1 MTTQSRTPLFVSTL
15 MTALLVTAASAQ
27 TQNPL
32 AAARELYAAA
42 AYDEALTM
50 LDNLPANGMAVDADT
65 AGLYRALCLF
75 ALGREN
81 EANGVIGG
89 IIQNNPRYRPSADDV
104 PPRIQAAFTTARRRL
119 LPVIV
124 QQEYNN
130 GKAAYDR
137 QDYTIAARVF
147 KQVLDDLSDAD
158 MSAAA
163 NQPPLADLRT
173 LALGF
178 YTLSDKAAAPP
189 PAPVPAPSAR
199 RPIQSIYTGEEP
211 DVTPPV
217 VVRQKIPPFVGK
229 VMSSR
234 AGVVE
239 VIVNEIGTIDAARI
253 TVPLDPSYD
262 ERVLSAAKDWTYKP
276 ATVDGT
282 PVKFLRRVR
291 VILTQSQ

>member
-1 MTTQSRTPLFVSTL
+1 MTVQMTTPLLVSAV
-15 MTALLVTAASAQ
+15 MMALLATAASAQ

-50 LDNLPANGMAVDADT
+50 LDNLPANEAAGDAD
-65 AGLYRALCLF
+65 AVGLYRALCLF
-75 ALGREN
+75 AVGRVN
-81 EANGVIGG
+81 EASAVIDT
-89 IIQNNPRYRPSADDV
+89 IVQNNPRYRPSADDA
-104 PPRIQAAFTTARRRL
+104 PPRILVAFTDARRRL

-124 QQEYNN
+124 QREYKD

-137 QDYTIAARVF
+137 QEYAVAARVF
-147 KQVLDDLSDAD
+147 KQVLDELSDAD
-158 MSAAA
+158 MSAVAS
-163 NQPPLADLRT
+163 QPPLADLRT

-178 YTLSDKAAAPP
+178 HTLSDKAAAPP
-189 PAPVPAPSAR
+189 PAPVPAPAPR
-199 RPIQSIYTGEEP
+199 RQIKAIYNGDEP

-217 VVRQKIPPFVGK
+217 VVRQRIPQFVGT
-229 VMSSR
+229 VTSQR

-239 VIVNEIGTIDAARI
+239 VIVNENGGIDAARMTI
-253 TVPLDPSYD
+253 PIDPFYD
-262 ERVLSAAKDWTYKP
+262 ARVVSAAKDWIYQP